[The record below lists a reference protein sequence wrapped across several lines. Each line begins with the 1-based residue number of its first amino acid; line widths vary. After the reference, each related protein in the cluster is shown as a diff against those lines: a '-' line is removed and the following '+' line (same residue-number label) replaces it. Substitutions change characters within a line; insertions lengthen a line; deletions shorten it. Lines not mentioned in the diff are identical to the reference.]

1 MDCANFRGIQVR
13 TCSGRGVMLPAVDSA
28 GERGEKPD
36 KPGWRA
42 SGGPRFS
49 RRMTCGSRGL
59 CGRRVLGGG
68 ASPGA
73 AAKLLLGMEGI
84 VLGLSGGPSM
94 RCDMDAWLLSLKV
107 REMGCTERLK
117 AEAGSS
123 ASCDDAVDRLWT
135 WHHVNVR

>member
-1 MDCANFRGIQVR
+1 
-13 TCSGRGVMLPAVDSA
+13 MLPAVDSA
-28 GERGEKPD
+28 GERGGMPG
-36 KPGWRA
+36 KPGCSA

-68 ASPGA
+68 ASPA
-73 AAKLLLGMEGI
+73 AAVKLLLGMGGI
-84 VLGLSGGPSM
+84 VLGLSGGPCM
-94 RCDMDAWLLSLKV
+94 RCDMDAWLLSLIV

-123 ASCDDAVDRLWT
+123 ASCDDAADRP
-135 WHHVNVR
+135 